1 MPDFKMELNEAF
13 GRLTKANPKAN
24 YVVMSKDG
32 KVIRTSDSASLD
44 TDAMDLILTKWRT
57 GFKNLTF
64 LKIRTKECEYLVV
77 PDNEYIIVAY
87 LKE

>member
-1 MPDFKMELNEAF
+1 MMNATEIFS
-13 GRLTKANPKAN
+13 RITKANPQVD

-32 KVIRTSDSASLD
+32 KIIRSSNATSIDIN
-44 TDAMDLILTKWRT
+44 AMDAILTKWRT

-77 PDNEYIIVAY
+77 PDQEYMFVAY
-87 LKE
+87 IKTSEE